1 MSWSKFARL
10 SKWMVLTLLVSAC
23 AKSSAEVLDKSQPD
37 QPTPARPA
45 SGAKPKVTPA
55 STPSTQAQPAEAL
68 TGSYVGEFVPD
79 LDNEYDE
86 DLNMTKINLSIDAIE
101 GKQVTGHAIV
111 AGAVRDFK
119 GNITQTAPG
128 KFNIKAQSAHPQ
140 TADHLDITL
149 AHDQINGR
157 WKAGAKGEESK
168 LKDLR
173 KKSFRYQPEQ
183 VLPRRVLHPLSNTA
197 QVPDSYNKKTDKW
210 EAITA
215 DAGKF
220 NASIQ
225 LLRSEDVENMYRR
238 DLEVLRNSIYARH
251 GYIFK
256 DKQMRFFFDRVDWY
270 MPVSADVSG
279 QLTEVE
285 KQNIALIQRYEK
297 YASAYY
303 RHFGR

>member
-1 MSWSKFARL
+1 M
-10 SKWMVLTLLVSAC
+10 MLTMLVSAC
-23 AKSSAEVLDKSQPD
+23 ASSSAEVLDHKPD
-37 QPTPARPA
+37 QPTPDRPA
-45 SGAKPKVTPA
+45 PVAKPKVKPA
-55 STPSTQAQPAEAL
+55 SAQPAEAI
-68 TGSYVGEFVPD
+68 TGSYVGEFVPA
-79 LDNEYDE
+79 LDDEYYE

-101 GKQVTGHAIV
+101 GKQVSGHAIV
-111 AGAVRDFK
+111 AGTVRDFK

-128 KFNIKAQSAHPQ
+128 KFNIEAQSTNRQ
-140 TADHLDITL
+140 TADHLEITV
-149 AHDQINGR
+149 AHQQINGR
-157 WKAGAKGEESK
+157 WKTGPKGEENK
-168 LKDLR
+168 LRELE
-173 KKSFRYQPEQ
+173 KKTFSYQPEQ
-183 VLPRRVLHPLSNTA
+183 VLPRRVLHPLSDTA
-197 QVPDSYNKKTDKW
+197 QVPGTYNKKIDKW

-238 DLEVLRNSIYARH
+238 DLEVLRNTIYARH

-270 MPVSADVSG
+270 MPVAHDVSG